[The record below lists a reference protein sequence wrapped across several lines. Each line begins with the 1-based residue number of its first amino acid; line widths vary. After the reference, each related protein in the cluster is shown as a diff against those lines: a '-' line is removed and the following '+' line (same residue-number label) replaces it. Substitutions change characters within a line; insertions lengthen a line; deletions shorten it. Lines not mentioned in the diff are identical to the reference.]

1 MKKTLLFL
9 LAALGT
15 AQARTITDDLGR
27 QVTLPDAPKRIA
39 ALSPFLVEGLY
50 AVGTAP
56 VARPS
61 SATYP
66 AAALKVPEVRQLVG
80 AALPQL
86 RHGAPG
92 G

>member
-56 VARPS
+56 VGWPFGVPWPVGVSVRPDSDS
-61 SATYP
+61 S
-66 AAALKVPEVRQLVG
+66 
-80 AALPQL
+80 
-86 RHGAPG
+86 
-92 G
+92 